1 VPHLINPR
9 TLSFQ
14 LYDVLGVESLCQRPR
29 FGDYSREAF
38 DAVLES
44 ARGIATDLYLPHHRD
59 NDEQEPRVENGKVV
73 LNDGVGRAFRA
84 TADAG
89 LLGATQDAELGG
101 MQLPHVISAAAYALL
116 DAANAGTA
124 SYPLLTV
131 GAANLIAA
139 FGSAEQK
146 ATWLPPMFTGRFT
159 GTMDLTEPDAGSSLS
174 DLRTSAIRHP
184 TSDVY
189 HLTGTKIW
197 ISAGEHEISENIVH
211 LVLARI
217 EGAPPGTKGISLFIV
232 PKFLLNA
239 DGSIGQR
246 NGVVLGGLIHKMGWR
261 GTTSTLLNFGEKD
274 PCVGYLVGEANR
286 GLAYM
291 FHMMNEARI
300 SVGRTATGMG
310 HAAYHHAV
318 EYARQRRQGR
328 LPNAKDPLSPP
339 VPIIEHADIRRM
351 LLEALA
357 QVDGSLLLI
366 LQCALLVDEQNTAET
381 ADARQYA
388 GLLLEMLTPI
398 AKTAPSIG
406 CQTAISNAMQVL
418 GGYGYAREYP
428 IEQLYR
434 ANRLN
439 QIHEGTN
446 GIQALDLLGRKVVM
460 NNGAAFKALVGEITK
475 TLTAAAGTP
484 LAPYAEQLGKALA
497 EWGKCTLTLGK
508 AMAADPN
515 RALSNA
521 NLYLDVSSRIVY
533 AWLWLRMGLVA
544 ENGRERQKTAGNGS
558 GELRAFYEGKL
569 AAMRYWF
576 GWELPRIGPDIALLS
591 RLDSTTLDADPGWF

>member
-1 VPHLINPR
+1 MSDQLISPR
-9 TLSFQ
+9 TLAFQ
-14 LYDVLGVESLCQRPR
+14 LYDVLGVDDLCQRPR
-29 FGDYSREAF
+29 FSDYSREAF

-44 ARGIATDLYLPHHRD
+44 ARGIATDLYLPHQRA

-73 LNDGVGRAFRA
+73 LNDGVKPAFDA
-84 TADAG
+84 TAEAG
-89 LLGATQDAELGG
+89 LLAATQDAELGG
-101 MQLPHVISAAAYALL
+101 MQLPHVISAAAYAML
-116 DAANAGTA
+116 DAANAATA

-139 FGSAEQK
+139 FGSAEHK
-146 ATWLPPMFTGRFT
+146 ATWLPPMFSGRFT

-174 DLRTSAIRHP
+174 DLRTLARP
-184 TSDVY
+184 QADGTY
-189 HLTGTKIW
+189 HIEGTKIW
-197 ISAGEHEISENIVH
+197 ISAGEHEIAENIVH

-217 EGAPPGTKGISLFIV
+217 VGAPPGTKGISLFIV
-232 PKFLLNA
+232 PKYLLNA
-239 DGSIGQR
+239 DGSVGTR
-246 NGVVLGGLIHKMGWR
+246 NGLVLGGLIHKMGWR
-261 GTTSTLLNFGEKD
+261 GTTSTLLNFGEKE
-274 PCVGYLVGEANR
+274 PCVGYLVGEPHR

-318 EYARQRRQGR
+318 EYARQRKQGW

-339 VPIIEHADIRRM
+339 VTIIEHADIRRM

-357 QVDGSLLLI
+357 NVDASLLLI
-366 LQCALLVDEQNTAET
+366 LQCAMLVDEEATAPTE
-381 ADARQYA
+381 AARQFA
-388 GLLLEMLTPI
+388 TAALEMLTPI

-428 IEQLYR
+428 VEQLYR

-446 GIQALDLLGRKVVM
+446 GIQALDLLGRKVMM
-460 NNGAAFKALVGEITK
+460 NNGAAFKALVGEMSK
-475 TLTAAAGTP
+475 TIAAAASTP
-484 LAPYAEQLGKALA
+484 LGAYAEQLGKALA
-497 EWGKCTLTLGK
+497 EWGKCTMTLGA
-508 AMAADPN
+508 AMIKDPN
-515 RALSNA
+515 LALANA
-521 NLYLDVSSRIVY
+521 NVYLDVAGRIVY
-533 AWLWLRMGLVA
+533 AWLWLRMGMTA
-544 ENGRERQKTAGNGS
+544 DGRRQAADND
-558 GELRAFYEGKL
+558 ELRAFYEGKL

-576 GWELPRIGPDIALLS
+576 GWELPRIAPDIALLS
-591 RLDSTTLDADPGWF
+591 RLDDTTLTADPGWF

>member
-1 VPHLINPR
+1 MPDLVNPR

-14 LYDVLGVESLCQRPR
+14 LYDVLDVESLCQRPR

-38 DAVLES
+38 DAVLQS
-44 ARGIATDLYLPHHRD
+44 ARGIATDLYLPHQRA
-59 NDEQEPRVENGKVV
+59 NDEQEPRVENGRVV
-73 LNDGVGRAFRA
+73 LNDGVKPAFDA
-84 TADAG
+84 TAEAG
-89 LLGATQDAELGG
+89 LLAATQDADLGG

-131 GAANLIAA
+131 GAANLIAT

-159 GTMDLTEPDAGSSLS
+159 GTMDLTEPDAGSSLT
-174 DLRTSAIRHP
+174 DLRTTARP
-184 TSDVY
+184 AADGTY
-189 HLTGTKIW
+189 HISGTKIW
-197 ISAGEHEISENIVH
+197 ISAGEHEIAENIVH

-217 EGAPPGTKGISLFIV
+217 DGAPPGTKGISLFIV

-239 DGSIGQR
+239 DGSIGKR
-246 NGVVLGGLIHKMGWR
+246 NGIVLGGLIHKMGWR
-261 GTTSTLLNFGEKD
+261 GTTSTLLNFGEKE
-274 PCVGYLVGEANR
+274 PSVGYLVGEANR

-318 EYARQRRQGR
+318 EYARQRKQGR

-339 VPIIEHADIRRM
+339 VAIIEHADIRRM

-357 QVDGSLLLI
+357 NVDASLLLI
-366 LQCALLVDEQNTAET
+366 LQCAMLVDEEATAPTEGARKLAT
-381 ADARQYA
+381 A
-388 GLLLEMLTPI
+388 LLEMLTPI

-446 GIQALDLLGRKVVM
+446 GIQALDLLGRKVTM
-460 NNGAAFKALVGEITK
+460 NNGAAFKALLGEINK
-475 TLTAAAGTP
+475 TIAAAAVTP
-484 LAPYAEQLGKALA
+484 LASYAEQLGTALA
-497 EWGKCTLTLGK
+497 DWGQCTLTLGK
-508 AMAADPN
+508 AMAKEPN
-515 RALSNA
+515 LALANA
-521 NLYLDVSSRIVY
+521 NVYLDVASRIVY
-533 AWLWLRMGLVA
+533 AWLWLRMGLTAA
-544 ENGRERQKTAGNGS
+544 ERLRTAADG
-558 GELRAFYEGKL
+558 GEEQRAFYEGKM

-576 GWELPRIGPDIALLS
+576 GWELPRIAPDIALLS
-591 RLDSTTLDADPGWF
+591 RLDDTTVNADPAWF